1 MELFQLSRARMAE
14 LLFALRGE
22 GEKIPKAVL
31 QEAWKSGHLTNIYG
45 KKLEIFIETDMPA
58 VFEKIMRQTP
68 PVPGFSVNEIV
79 SLGNQIEYTN
89 LSSTAVQNWVKREM
103 RELVG
108 TPQAGK
114 KYTIDQAAIL
124 FIVEDLKSALDFGS
138 IRKILTLLFNN
149 PEDRTDDV
157 IDPIIFYAGYA
168 GIFEKV
174 HPQKLAEG
182 TAQFQVEQ
190 EIRRESASIV
200 EGYTNLT
207 GPQREI
213 VSNVLTT
220 AALTVLSAYYKTLTR
235 KYVSA
240 TLFLNGE

>member
-22 GEKIPKAVL
+22 GEKNPKAVL

-58 VFEKIMRQTP
+58 IFEKIMRQNS

-114 KYTIDQAAIL
+114 KYTIDQTAIL

-157 IDPIIFYAGYA
+157 IDPINFYAGYA

-182 TAQFQVEQ
+182 TAHFQVEQ
-190 EIRRESASIV
+190 EIRRESEAAL
-200 EGYTNLT
+200 EGFTDLT
-207 GPQREI
+207 GSQKEL

-220 AALTVLSAYYKTLTR
+220 AVLTVLSAYYKTLTR

>member
-1 MELFQLSRARMAE
+1 MAE

-22 GEKIPKAVL
+22 REKNPKAVL
-31 QEAWKSGHLTNIYG
+31 LEAWKSGHLTNIYG

-58 VFEKIMRQTP
+58 IFEKIMRQNS

-114 KYTIDQAAIL
+114 KYTIDQTAIL

-174 HPQKLAEG
+174 HPQKLVEG
-182 TAQFQVEQ
+182 TAHFQVEQ
-190 EIRRESASIV
+190 EIRRESEAAV
-200 EGYTNLT
+200 EGFTDLT
-207 GPQREI
+207 GPQKEL

-220 AALTVLSAYYKTLTR
+220 AVLTVLSAYYKTLTR